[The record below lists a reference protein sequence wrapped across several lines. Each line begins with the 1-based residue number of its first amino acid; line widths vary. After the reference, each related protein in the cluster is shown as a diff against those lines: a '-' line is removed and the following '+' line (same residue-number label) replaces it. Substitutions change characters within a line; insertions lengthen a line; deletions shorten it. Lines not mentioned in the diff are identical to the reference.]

1 MQEKENKVPI
11 VFHEKVKK
19 QRKSRNGD
27 IVIAETEPAPINTW
41 GFGYKLNEENYNA
54 SALDDISQAM
64 YAAGFDKTAIA
75 LQTFSS
81 ILFGLNGVIKGVEAA
96 TIALNAALMAEG
108 GIKNFLA
115 GKIGIGDGR

>member
-41 GFGYKLNEENYNA
+41 GFGYKLNEDTDCTDAVTDILTAYTKEKSENNEYNGLSYDSGSYDHGFSDGYI
-54 SALDDISQAM
+54 SAMEYVFKCL
-64 YAAGFDKTAIA
+64 
-75 LQTFSS
+75 
-81 ILFGLNGVIKGVEAA
+81 
-96 TIALNAALMAEG
+96 
-108 GIKNFLA
+108 GIEVNEF
-115 GKIGIGDGR
+115 

>member
-11 VFHEKVKK
+11 IFHEKVKK

-54 SALDDISQAM
+54 SALDDIMAAYMQEKTNDTDTDLVPDDHGNYDAGYHKGYISAM
-64 YAAGFDKTAIA
+64 EFVFKR
-75 LQTFSS
+75 L
-81 ILFGLNGVIKGVEAA
+81 
-96 TIALNAALMAEG
+96 
-108 GIKNFLA
+108 GIEVNEF
-115 GKIGIGDGR
+115 